1 MRMRTSRY
9 ALGRLAS
16 LKRFCLLALVGL
28 LSTSSPTIG
37 GAGNT
42 VGSNGTDIPAAL
54 VNRTP
59 YLTNENSSDFSA
71 TTMSKRF
78 AMMGEN
84 TGRNRANSFERGL
97 YQFALTMNENGN
109 FEGALADTGR
119 LFLQQLSGQGAGLL
133 TPLLDRYF
141 SLGGNPE
148 WLQRVTV
155 DIDALQY
162 DQPVWSI
169 RTVQPLLQ
177 SKSKIHTL
185 FTQLRVGRTD
195 DLGEVRTVTNVGIGY
210 RRLFLDKT
218 VLLGANAHLDRDW
231 NHDHTRT
238 GMGLEARW
246 FGFDW
251 YLNGYMGISGD
262 YTYIVGGKEKVLDGW
277 DSRLLLQIPYVP
289 AMRLVGV
296 VSQWDK
302 TGGTVNDWRTGL
314 EADVTPYTQVQFGVT
329 DSTDGPQGYYFQLRF
344 NLGSYGNRPVL
355 TDRPIRNE
363 AWVMRDMSV
372 HTLDRV
378 RREEN
383 IVKEQVTNGVTVK
396 IGRSN

>member
-1 MRMRTSRY
+1 MKDSMSKYTSV
-9 ALGRLAS
+9 GRAN
-16 LKRFCLLALVGL
+16 LKRFCLLALVCL
-28 LSTSSPTIG
+28 LGTSSPTSG
-37 GAGNT
+37 GSGKT
-42 VGSNGTDIPAAL
+42 IGSNWVDVPATP
-54 VNRTP
+54 VNRT
-59 YLTNENSSDFSA
+59 LDFANEGSSDFSA
-71 TTMSKRF
+71 LPMSKRL
-78 AMMGEN
+78 AMMGEK
-84 TGRNRANSFERGL
+84 TGSDRGNAFERAV
-97 YQFALTMNENGN
+97 YQFALTMNANGD
-109 FEGALADTGR
+109 FGGTVLDTGR
-119 LFLQQLSGQGAGLL
+119 GFLQQLSGQGAGLL

-296 VSQWDK
+296 ASQWDK
-302 TGGTVNDWRTGL
+302 TGGTVSDWRTGL

-363 AWVMRDMSV
+363 AWAMRDMSV